1 MSMKSSLFSKIMTL
15 ATATLL
21 VAGAYAANPVHKGSL
36 QIVDPVQLNGTQL
49 APGNYT
55 VTWQGE
61 GPNVDL
67 RVSRGNKEVA
77 TAQAKL
83 VQLDKKADQDAA
95 EVNSAGGTR
104 ELTAMRF
111 AGSKVELEIVG
122 AGSAQGGE
130 GAK

>member
-1 MSMKSSLFSKIMTL
+1 MKSSLFSKIMTL

-21 VAGAYAANPVHKGSL
+21 VAGAYAANPVHRGSL
-36 QIVDPVQLNGTQL
+36 QIVDPVQLNGKEL
-49 APGNYT
+49 APGNYI

-67 RVSRGNKEVA
+67 RISRGKKEVA
-77 TAQAKL
+77 TAEAKL

-95 EVNSAGGTR
+95 EVNTSSGTR

-111 AGSKVELEIVG
+111 AGSKVELEVVG
-122 AGSAQGGE
+122 AGSAHGGE
-130 GAK
+130 GEK

>member
-21 VAGAYAANPVHKGSL
+21 VAGAYAANPVHKGNL

-49 APGNYT
+49 APGSYT

-67 RVSRGNKEVA
+67 RVSRGSKEVA
-77 TAQAKL
+77 TAEAKL

-95 EVNSAGGTR
+95 EVNTSSGTR

-111 AGSKVELEIVG
+111 AGSKVALEVVG
-122 AGSAQGGE
+122 AGSAHGGE

>member
-1 MSMKSSLFSKIMTL
+1 MKFSLFSKIMTL

-21 VAGAYAANPVHKGSL
+21 VTSAYAAGPVHKGSL
-36 QIVDPVQLNGTQL
+36 QVVDTVQVNGTQL
-49 APGNYT
+49 APGDYT

-67 RVSRGNKEVA
+67 RISRGSKEVA
-77 TAQAKL
+77 TAEAKV
-83 VQLDKKADQDAA
+83 VQLDKKAAQDAA
-95 EVNSAGGTR
+95 EVSNAGGAR

-111 AGSKVELEIVG
+111 AGSKMELQVVSG
-122 AGSAQGGE
+122 GSAHGGE